1 MFSTDVLCN
10 YRQTTNEAFQ
20 ITSLTKVPNF
30 YDLSLAKW
38 PFKVKHI
45 LIIYAKRTSL
55 LKMC

>member
-20 ITSLTKVPNF
+20 ITSLNKVPNF

-38 PFKVKHI
+38 PFKAKHI
-45 LIIYAKRTSL
+45 LIIYANRTSL
-55 LKMC
+55 